1 MLKIKT
7 YDKDKMFL
15 REHLGE
21 VTMPDGENISISMN
35 ADGAAILF
43 HTPDAIY
50 SITLRALMDE
60 VLLQRAAGAA
70 SPG

>member
-15 REHLGE
+15 REHMGE
-21 VTMPDGENISISMN
+21 VTMPSGENISISMN

-43 HTPDAIY
+43 HASDAIY
-50 SITLRALMDE
+50 CVTLRALMDE
-60 VLLQRAAGAA
+60 VLLQRASGEV
-70 SPG
+70 